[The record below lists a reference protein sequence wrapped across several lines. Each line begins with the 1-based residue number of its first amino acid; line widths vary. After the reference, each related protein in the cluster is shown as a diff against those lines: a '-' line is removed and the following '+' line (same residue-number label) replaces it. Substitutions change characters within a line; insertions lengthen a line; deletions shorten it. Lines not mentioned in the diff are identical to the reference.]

1 MESSLCLS
9 LAPVAVLITDAYD
22 VSLFE
27 VDMCSMI
34 FSLTYTIFTFVA
46 MPSYTK
52 IGFVS
57 TIRIACAVFVS
68 GCWVRSLN
76 MVHGEFWPV
85 LLGSI
90 WLSCAYPFFLS
101 APGLVA

>member
-1 MESSLCLS
+1 MLFLLAGNIMMQSSLCLS
-9 LAPVAVLITDAYD
+9 LSPVAVLISEAYG
-22 VSLFE
+22 VSLFM
-27 VDMCSMI
+27 VDLCSII

-52 IGFVS
+52 IGFTA
-57 TIRIACAVFVS
+57 TIRIACIVFLT

-85 LLGSI
+85 LLGSV
-90 WLSCAYPFFLS
+90 WLYCS
-101 APGLVA
+101 